1 MVRSKH
7 DWSGVW
13 RSIGSITFIS
23 MLSVALFGLLYW
35 VADLKSLQYSF
46 RLFIGLLWVVAT
58 VLLLRRFTHIVQNEV
73 PRDFLLLFL
82 FIALVSGLCGV
93 GDYADRRT
101 SLFHECDSIVKDSL
115 GSEEYIHSLF
125 LVEVDTSMV
134 GYYVYPKVH
143 RHYQRYSSGSDI
155 TFEAYVAAPVK
166 QSNGVYMIYHVSGD
180 RHDYSFASD
189 EKLNEYLH
197 EFSVALRDTLQQHH
211 YDSRCTTFQRINPN
225 DEEYDYILKAVGN
238 ASISCYDTAFAI
250 ENHPVIIR
258 PVYDVPLSG
267 EPHVRVGYVICFAV
281 CMGIIALILAFART
295 RRKKR
300 KGNTNA
306 GFELEKET
314 VKYIKN
320 PKNWPS
326 VFIFLLPIIYY
337 MIALAL
343 GYKESSSALDYG
355 AISGYNLFVK
365 GEWWRLVTSMLMH
378 VNMIHLVS
386 NLMGLFIILQF
397 WCVVIPIYQGWTGLL
412 VFFGTGIVSSLCCA
426 LFSDAVTVGAS
437 GAIMGMLG
445 FPFGFMIDSKKLWT
459 STNKTILK
467 VLAILIVPTILL
479 SFTRSISLTGHV
491 SGLLCGFI
499 AGVIYCKLH
508 VKEKK

>member
-1 MVRSKH
+1 M
-7 DWSGVW
+7 
-13 RSIGSITFIS
+13 
-23 MLSVALFGLLYW
+23 
-35 VADLKSLQYSF
+35 
-46 RLFIGLLWVVAT
+46 
-58 VLLLRRFTHIVQNEV
+58 
-73 PRDFLLLFL
+73 
-82 FIALVSGLCGV
+82 
-93 GDYADRRT
+93 
-101 SLFHECDSIVKDSL
+101 
-115 GSEEYIHSLF
+115 
-125 LVEVDTSMV
+125 
-134 GYYVYPKVH
+134 
-143 RHYQRYSSGSDI
+143 
-155 TFEAYVAAPVK
+155 
-166 QSNGVYMIYHVSGD
+166 
-180 RHDYSFASD
+180 
-189 EKLNEYLH
+189 
-197 EFSVALRDTLQQHH
+197 
-211 YDSRCTTFQRINPN
+211 
-225 DEEYDYILKAVGN
+225 
-238 ASISCYDTAFAI
+238 
-250 ENHPVIIR
+250 
-258 PVYDVPLSG
+258 PLSG

-386 NLMGLFIILQF
+386 NLMGLFIILLF
-397 WCVVIPIYQGWTGLL
+397 WCVVIPIYQGWTGVL

-426 LFSDAVTVGAS
+426 LFSDAVTVGES
-437 GAIMGMLG
+437 GAIMSMLG

-508 VKEKK
+508 VKENK